1 MVILISG
8 ISSGFGLAMA
18 KALSA
23 QGHTV
28 YGTVR
33 KEVEQIPNVHYLF
46 ADVTNEEQVQAA
58 VETVVRE
65 QGAIDIFI
73 NNAGTGI
80 GGPIELSTTEE
91 AQWLMDTNFFG
102 LVRFCRSILPVMRNQ
117 GRGRI
122 IAISS
127 IGGQVGLPYQG
138 FYSASKFA
146 IEGYCESLRLEVKPF
161 GIDVVLIN
169 PGDFAT
175 GFTAARRKISEEEA
189 RIYPSFA
196 SSMKGIEKDENGGL
210 KPEVLASRICRI
222 VTAKHPKHRYT
233 VSTFI
238 QGLAVTAKK
247 ILPSKLFAWIMS
259 LYYGVK

>member
-1 MVILISG
+1 MIILISG
-8 ISSGFGLAMA
+8 ISSGFGLSMA
-18 KALSA
+18 KALSS

-33 KEVEQIPNVHYLF
+33 RDVEHIPGVHYLF
-46 ADVTNEEQVQAA
+46 ADVTNEEQVRNA
-58 VETVVRE
+58 VESVVRE
-65 QGAIDIFI
+65 QGAIDVFI

-80 GGPIELSTTEE
+80 GGPIEMSTTEE
-91 AQWLMDTNFFG
+91 ARWLMDTNFFG
-102 LVRFCRSILPVMRNQ
+102 LVRFCRSILPVMRAQ
-117 GRGRI
+117 GHGRI

-127 IGGQVGLPYQG
+127 IGGQIGLPYQG

-175 GFTAARRKISEEEA
+175 GFTSARKKITEEEA

-196 SSMKGIEKDENGGL
+196 ASMAGIEKDENGGL
-210 KPEVLASRICRI
+210 KPDYLAKKICRI
-222 VTAKHPKHRYT
+222 VSARRPRHRYT
-233 VSTFI
+233 ISTFV

-247 ILPSKLFAWIMS
+247 ILPSRLFAWIMS
-259 LYYGVK
+259 LYYGVR